1 MKLSYNWLSD
11 FVDVSGLSPQEVADR
26 LTMGAMEVEEVRPYG
41 PDLVGEVIVGE
52 ILEINPHP
60 NADKIRVT
68 KVKLDANTEA
78 REIVCG
84 AWNINVGDRIP
95 VALPGS
101 RVINRH
107 DGTPLEIK
115 ESKIRGVTSNGML
128 CSAPELGI
136 AGSGEGILLLDK
148 QTPLGIDAKELLQ
161 LQKDWILHVGSR
173 SNRGD
178 ALCVVGLAREV
189 AALFGRPLK
198 KQDWS
203 LPAEEDQLQ
212 SVIVEIENL
221 EDCPYFTTRLLT
233 QLENGP
239 SPYLIE
245 RRLQA
250 VGIRTVSVIV
260 DITNYVMLEYG
271 QPLHAYD
278 LRQLRGPKLEAR
290 RAHPGERLTTIDA
303 KERELTTEVMV
314 IADASGVVGVAG
326 VMGGK
331 DSEIAADTQS
341 IALEAACFRPSRVRR
356 GSRLLGL
363 TSDSSLRFERGVD
376 LGSVRTASDRATYL
390 LLKYAGGKLGKMTAD
405 GSDAV
410 PPQTVSMRMDQLKR
424 ITEIEISPTDVTNL
438 LAPLGFAGR
447 TRGEE
452 GVEVDVPSFRQKDV
466 AREIDLIEEV
476 CRLWGYDRLP
486 PSMPGQTIAAAPPDK
501 APLLARQS
509 LRAAGLSEAW
519 LSSLISI
526 EDLQGRGSVATD
538 YARQVRVLNP
548 LSEEHQVLRQSLIP
562 GLLRTTAYNQ
572 ARGRLDVWLFE
583 VGRNYQTQIPHA
595 RALDPKQTATVE
607 KLLVSGILSGAPQQ
621 AAWHSQGD
629 ADYYAAKGV
638 VENLLQDLRI
648 DSRRISF
655 AVGDLPGWFHPNKG
669 CRVVYRSEC
678 DGNNSELLLG
688 MIGEVHPAVVN
699 AFDLKKAAFVFELN
713 LEELS
718 RLRRSHSFTEIYV
731 TPQVVRDLSADLDTN
746 VENQAVMK
754 CIEGATSNLL
764 ASVELVSTFKLSE
777 DKKSLTYRLTFQ
789 HAAETLTA
797 EQVET
802 ELITVRNQ
810 LSSTLGATFRT

>member
-26 LTMGAMEVEEVRPYG
+26 LTMGAMEVEEVRPFG
-41 PDLVGEVIVGE
+41 PDLVGDVIVGE

-68 KVKLDANTEA
+68 KIKLHDQGEA

-107 DGTPLEIK
+107 DGTALEIK

-136 AGSGEGILLLDK
+136 TGSGDGILLLDK
-148 QTPLGIDAKELLQ
+148 QTPLGIDAKQLLH

-198 KQDWS
+198 KQDWA
-203 LPAEEDQLQ
+203 LPAGEDQSQ
-212 SVIVEIENL
+212 SVVVEIENL
-221 EDCPYFTTRLLT
+221 EDCPFFTARLLT
-233 QLENGP
+233 QLQNGA

-250 VGIRTVSVIV
+250 VGMRTVSVIV

-278 LRQLRGPKLEAR
+278 LRQLRGPQLSTR
-290 RAHPGERLTTIDA
+290 RARQGEKLTTIDA
-303 KERELTTEVMV
+303 KERDLSEEVMV
-314 IADASGVVGVAG
+314 IADAGGVVGVAG

-331 DSEIAADTQS
+331 DSEIADDTQA

-376 LGSVRTASDRATYL
+376 LGSVRVASDRATYL
-390 LLKYAGGKLGKMTAD
+390 LLKYAGGKLGKLTAA

-410 PPQTVSMRMDQLKR
+410 PPQTVSMRMSQLKR
-424 ITEIEISPTDVTNL
+424 ITEIEISSNEATSL
-438 LAPLGFAGR
+438 LAPLGFDGKA
-447 TRGEE
+447 RGED
-452 GVEVDVPSFRQKDV
+452 GIEVDVPSFRQKDV
-466 AREIDLIEEV
+466 TREIDLIEEV

-486 PSMPGQTIAAAPPDK
+486 PSMPGQTIAAAPPDQ
-501 APLLARQS
+501 APLISRES
-509 LRAAGLSEAW
+509 LRASGLSEAW

-526 EDLQGRGSVATD
+526 EDLQGRGAVPSSD
-538 YARQVRVLNP
+538 ERQVRVLNP

-562 GLLRTTAYNQ
+562 GLLRAAAYNQ

-583 VGRNYQTQIPHA
+583 VGRNYQTQSANA
-595 RALDPKQTATVE
+595 RATDPKQTATVE
-607 KLLVSGILSGAPQQ
+607 KLLVSGVLSGAPQQ
-621 AAWHSQGD
+621 APWRAQGES
-629 ADYYAAKGV
+629 DYYTAKGV
-638 VENLLQDLRI
+638 VENLIKDLRL
-648 DSRRISF
+648 DPAKVAF
-655 AVGDLPGWFHPNKG
+655 VGGNMPGWFHPNKS
-669 CRVVYRSEC
+669 CRVVYRP
-678 DGNNSELLLG
+678 DGNTNLDLG
-688 MIGEVHPAVVN
+688 MVGEVHPAIGK
-699 AFDLKKAAFVFELN
+699 AFDLKKAAFVFELD
-713 LEELS
+713 LDELS
-718 RLRRSHSFTEIYV
+718 RLRRSHSFTEIYA
-731 TPQVVRDLSADLDTN
+731 TPPVVRDLSADLDTD
-746 VENQAVMK
+746 VENQAVMQ
-754 CIEGATSNLL
+754 CIAGATSNLL
-764 ASVELVSTFKLSE
+764 QAVELVSTFKLSE

-789 HAAETLTA
+789 HATETLTA
-797 EQVET
+797 EQVESEMT
-802 ELITVRNQ
+802 NVRNQ
-810 LSSTLGATFRT
+810 LSSALAATFRT